1 MNRIR
6 LVAAVSLCAVAPVA
20 MAQGVTH
27 DLVLWLRADVGVTA
41 QGGAIGGWADS
52 SPAGHGASQV
62 NGFQQPTLVAEA
74 INGMP
79 AARFDGDDFL
89 DLTGQV
95 LTSDRYTIVS
105 VVNDLRSDG
114 GFKEVFSNWAFNNT
128 LTSVFFG
135 TTAFDPV
142 GVDSTRARLTD
153 DVGGANQGQGGVGA
167 IVNRSNHFIFT
178 GVSGEFSARVLQN
191 RVLVAQRET
200 PIPARNFT
208 TPYVIGRQGQLGGEY
223 WRGDIAEVLVF
234 NAELDECELSLV
246 YDYLNSKYG
255 LAPCAPVFGI
265 PLAGGLACPGG
276 TLTLT
281 GLATNGVCAEGLT
294 YRWQRRSVSGVF
306 VDLVDGAEVAG
317 SGTPSLTLLMNT
329 STAGLYRLSATNS
342 CGTSYSNAVEA
353 RVCPGDFDCSNSVDG
368 DDVIS
373 FFAAWDAGL
382 IDADLTGDG
391 GVDGD
396 DVIAFFGRWDSG
408 C

>member
-1 MNRIR
+1 MR
-6 LVAAVSLCAVAPVA
+6 LTCLLAAATFGVSLSSAH
-20 MAQGVTH
+20 AQGLTH
-27 DLVLWLRADVGVTA
+27 DLVLWLNEDAGVTVE
-41 QGGAIGGWADS
+41 GGVIAAWADA
-52 SPAGHGASQV
+52 SPAGHDAGQL
-62 NGFQQPTLVAEA
+62 NGFQRPTLVPAA

-79 AARFDGDDFL
+79 AARFDGDDYF

-105 VVNDLRSDG
+105 VVNDLRFDG
-114 GFKEVFSNWAFNNT
+114 GFKEVFSNWAFSNT

-153 DVGGANQGQGGVGA
+153 DVGGANQGQGGVGS
-167 IVNRSNHFIFT
+167 ITNRSNHFIFT

-191 RVLVAQRET
+191 RILVAQRET
-200 PIPARNFT
+200 PIPARNFA

-246 YDYLNSKYG
+246 YDYLNGKYG

-276 TLTLT
+276 TITLS
-281 GLATNGVCAEGLT
+281 GLATNGVCAEGLA
-294 YRWQRRSVSGVF
+294 YQWQVEVAPGEFVDVVDDGLTSGAATRTLALDSVSQSGV
-306 VDLVDGAEVAG
+306 
-317 SGTPSLTLLMNT
+317 
-329 STAGLYRLSATNS
+329 YRLTASNS
-342 CGTSYSNAVEA
+342 CGTAYSNPVPAL
-353 RVCPGDFDCSNSVDG
+353 VCPGDFNCSGGVDG

-382 IDADLTGDG
+382 IDADLSGDG

-396 DVIAFFGRWDSG
+396 DVILLFGRWDNG